1 MNFDEQDYRIWKNE
15 NFVIESTITISLW
28 DEILINDFHEKINK
42 VLDEIYSR
50 IGLISNNTKSLIS
63 ISFSN
68 DKNVIDLNNRFRKK
82 KSATN
87 VLTFPSNY
95 KINNTLFIGDIIF
108 SIETISREAK
118 RDNKSINNHLI
129 HLFIHGVLH
138 LLGYDHRT
146 EEEAKKM
153 ENLEIQILEKLKIDN
168 PYKWIN
174 YIRNIK
180 IKAMKINLPSFFKKT
195 KDITD
200 KNLDQ
205 ELEQFVAKRINA
217 DDSNGKALSHENEL
231 LKNLAGLR
239 GITASDVM
247 VPRVDIVS
255 VAMSDDFDKIVKQL
269 IKTNHSRVPV
279 RNESLDDIVG
289 ILHIKDVLAN
299 LFLKEKQDFKTL
311 LKKPIFVSPS
321 ISLLD
326 LLYEMRVKR
335 RHLALVVDEYGGTDG
350 LVTIEDLVEE
360 LVGDIEDE
368 HDLSSECRLEKM
380 KDGSIIVEARITV
393 DLLEGLLSSIRKEDL
408 NDEIETLGGFIISIT
423 GRVPVKG
430 EVIRYSPSGLKFE
443 ILEADPRKVILVKII
458 GLKNSSTLKRL
469 TL

>member
-1 MNFDEQDYRIWKNE
+1 
-15 NFVIESTITISLW
+15 
-28 DEILINDFHEKINK
+28 
-42 VLDEIYSR
+42 
-50 IGLISNNTKSLIS
+50 
-63 ISFSN
+63 
-68 DKNVIDLNNRFRKK
+68 
-82 KSATN
+82 
-87 VLTFPSNY
+87 
-95 KINNTLFIGDIIF
+95 
-108 SIETISREAK
+108 
-118 RDNKSINNHLI
+118 
-129 HLFIHGVLH
+129 
-138 LLGYDHRT
+138 
-146 EEEAKKM
+146 
-153 ENLEIQILEKLKIDN
+153 
-168 PYKWIN
+168 
-174 YIRNIK
+174 
-180 IKAMKINLPSFFKKT
+180 MKINFPSFFKKT
-195 KDITD
+195 KYITN

-217 DDSNGKALSHENEL
+217 DDSNGKPLSHENEL

-255 VAMSDDFDKIVKQL
+255 VAMSDNFDEIVKQL

-299 LFLKEKQDFKTL
+299 LFLKEKQDIKTL

-326 LLYEMRVKR
+326 LLYEMRVKK
-335 RHLALVVDEYGGTDG
+335 RHLALVVDEYGGIDG

-360 LVGDIEDE
+360 LVGEIEDE

-380 KDGSIIVEARITV
+380 QDGSIIVEARITV
-393 DLLEGLLSSIRKEDL
+393 DLLDGFLSSIRKEDL

-430 EVIRYSPSGLKFE
+430 EVISYSPSSLKFE

-458 GLKNSSTLKRL
+458 GLNTYHLLKD
-469 TL
+469 